1 MSGAKNGSHI
11 NASGASNGHFF
22 FPKKSRWERIPT
34 DADFTWLDK
43 AYGATVIE
51 NKIHPAMPEGLFCGH
66 HSVSKICSVL
76 ELLWETLYHK
86 NS

>member
-1 MSGAKNGSHI
+1 MLGAKNGSHI

-22 FPKKSRWERIPT
+22 FLKRVSVRKDSYT

-66 HSVSKICSVL
+66 HSVFKICSVL
-76 ELLWETLYHK
+76 ELLWETLYL
-86 NS
+86 

>member
-1 MSGAKNGSHI
+1 MG
-11 NASGASNGHFF
+11 
-22 FPKKSRWERIPT
+22 ERIPT

-76 ELLWETLYHK
+76 ELL
-86 NS
+86 